1 MAESGESDCHVTG
14 GIYKLL
20 GGKDCIP
27 GIAIV
32 DIALRGEHGE
42 KKKLVQISSK
52 EGEVWDRK

>member
-1 MAESGESDCHVTG
+1 MWDLQTV
-14 GIYKLL
+14 

-27 GIAIV
+27 GIALI

-42 KKKLVQISSK
+42 KKKLVQIPSK